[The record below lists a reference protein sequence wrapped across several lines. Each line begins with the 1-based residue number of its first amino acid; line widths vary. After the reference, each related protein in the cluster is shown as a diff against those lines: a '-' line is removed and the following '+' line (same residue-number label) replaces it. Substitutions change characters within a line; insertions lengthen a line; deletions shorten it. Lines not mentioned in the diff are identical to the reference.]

1 LAKVLPTALQRTL
14 EKFAD
19 PECVTRFVKQNLNK
33 SIKTLELEFEL
44 RPNNNDMSIMSIV
57 QGRRMAMSQAKPG
70 LVVLNFEE
78 MPMFS
83 SHSNPNQLAI
93 SQLICQRFG
102 GRKGSYTQVQ
112 RINNHIDRHKAPR
125 NSDKR
130 SIGRDFSLVTIFT
143 SNYPLAEDSKVA
155 LQQLELYQSLLTIEM
170 TGIIG
175 SDRCLFAKSYLRQY
189 LLEPIGRSCLE
200 ISTQNIT
207 LNISSQDGDI
217 RPLVRQLRMYAY
229 YIRRLYTNNN
239 NQKGGIANV
248 KLIKVSQHKT
258 NCALSVEIGIG
269 IGASRRFEQNLKIG
283 SLGNWIPADD
293 FIFDSKIKLV
303 LEKIKNIIQKDKV
316 VELAVILEY
325 WLSTTLAPAVILSQ
339 DNTIITGLMKA
350 IECMGDGI
358 HCIRNINSHT
368 YKMIKSLYDPREM
381 PNLRDDILK
390 FGPDALVATEI
401 ICPTKDSQ
409 LCIREMIEDSP
420 SMTAFSSAKSALYK
434 TGLLFAI
441 HIKGEVT
448 PEIMSRVS
456 IVI

>member
-1 LAKVLPTALQRTL
+1 MAG
-14 EKFAD
+14 
-19 PECVTRFVKQNLNK
+19 FVD
-33 SIKTLELEFEL
+33 F
-44 RPNNNDMSIMSIV
+44 
-57 QGRRMAMSQAKPG
+57 
-70 LVVLNFEE
+70 
-78 MPMFS
+78 PMF
-83 SHSNPNQLAI
+83 
-93 SQLICQRFG
+93 RT
-102 GRKGSYTQVQ
+102 GRAKGW
-112 RINNHIDRHKAPR
+112 R
-125 NSDKR
+125 
-130 SIGRDFSLVTIFT
+130 LFT
-143 SNYPLAEDSKVA
+143 
-155 LQQLELYQSLLTIEM
+155 
-170 TGIIG
+170 
-175 SDRCLFAKSYLRQY
+175 
-189 LLEPIGRSCLE
+189 
-200 ISTQNIT
+200 
-207 LNISSQDGDI
+207 
-217 RPLVRQLRMYAY
+217 RPA
-229 YIRRLYTNNN
+229 
-239 NQKGGIANV
+239 G
-248 KLIKVSQHKT
+248 
-258 NCALSVEIGIG
+258 
-269 IGASRRFEQNLKIG
+269 KIG

-441 HIKGEVT
+441 HINGEVT